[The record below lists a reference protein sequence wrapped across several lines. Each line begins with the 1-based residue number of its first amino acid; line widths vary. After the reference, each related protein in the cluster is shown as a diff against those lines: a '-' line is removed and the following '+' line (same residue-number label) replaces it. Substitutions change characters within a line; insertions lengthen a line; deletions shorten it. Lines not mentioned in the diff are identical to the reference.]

1 MKSLLFSFNLILG
14 IALTSHISAQNVTC
28 ELFSIT
34 GLEPDTFNVNNTV
47 VNIAMAGEF
56 SLFANYPYIASVT
69 DCDGDTIASGD
80 LYYFG
85 QIGGSEQGYPVS
97 SIPENVCFPITIEFV
112 YGNDI
117 FETDTCYYNY
127 GLTGITYAAKD
138 KKGLTAYP
146 IPTADE
152 IQLASNTDIIGES
165 YVIFNSS
172 GKTMM
177 TGIIDAQNT
186 RIELRNLPS
195 GFYVITVGETT
206 ARFIKE

>member
-1 MKSLLFSFNLILG
+1 MKSLLFSFNLLLV

-34 GLEPDTFNVNNTV
+34 GLEPDTFNVNNTM
-47 VNIAMAGEF
+47 VNIAMAGES
-56 SLFANYPYIASVT
+56 SLFASFPYIASVT

-85 QIGGSEQGYPVS
+85 QIGGTVQGYPVT

-117 FETDTCYYNY
+117 FETDTCLYSY
-127 GLTGITYAAKD
+127 GSTGITYTGKPSMR
-138 KKGLTAYP
+138 LNAYP
-146 IPTADE
+146 TPSTDE
-152 IQLASNTDIIGES
+152 IQLASNTDIMGES
-165 YVIFNSS
+165 YVIFNST
-172 GKTMM
+172 GKTMK
-177 TGIIDAQNT
+177 TGIIDAQNA
-186 RIELRNLPS
+186 RIDLRNLPS

-206 ARFIKE
+206 TRFIKE